1 MASDKLKAMITL
13 HEGERLKMYQ
23 DTKGIWTV
31 GVGHNI
37 EEKGISKAVSQMM
50 LEEDLAE
57 ATEDARTFRWFGG
70 LDEVRQAVVIDM
82 IFNMGLTRFSKFAKT
97 IRFIEQGL
105 YQSAGVEML
114 DSKWARE
121 DVAESRSGKLS
132 EMMKTGEWQ

>member
-1 MASDKLKAMITL
+1 MSTNLKSMITL

-23 DTKGIWTV
+23 DTKGIWTI

-57 ATEDARTFRWFGG
+57 AAEDARTFNWFGG

-82 IFNMGLTRFSKFAKT
+82 IFNMGLTRFSRFRKT
-97 IRFIEQGL
+97 IGYIERGM
-105 YQSAGVEML
+105 YRSASVEML

-132 EMMKTGEWQ
+132 KMMETGEWQ